1 VSGSWEGVYLSR
13 PRRKRNQRTRTNTK
27 KPGARPHH
35 QLVLLTQPCRYIYY
49 IYKNGANGQLGG
61 LGNRNSG
68 CAVLSCCPALEAQDC
83 KSPLLDAHA
92 PIRLLAARTFVV
104 IWICISPSSS
114 SSTSTCS
121 SRAYRKEKAGSAVF
135 YLNPDLKL
143 STKAK
148 SPPPR
153 PPGLREQGGARLL
166 AHRPQGQGLPAE
178 HRNQSTEIRA
188 QSAER

>member
-1 VSGSWEGVYLSR
+1 
-13 PRRKRNQRTRTNTK
+13 
-27 KPGARPHH
+27 
-35 QLVLLTQPCRYIYY
+35 
-49 IYKNGANGQLGG
+49 
-61 LGNRNSG
+61 
-68 CAVLSCCPALEAQDC
+68 
-83 KSPLLDAHA
+83 LLDAHA

-143 STKAK
+143 SAKAK
-148 SPPPR
+148 SPPPA
-153 PPGLREQGGARLL
+153 PPVYVEQGAARWLV
-166 AHRPQGQGLPAE
+166 HRPQGQGLPAE
-178 HRNQSTEIRA
+178 HRKQSTEIRA